1 MPTQLPHRSPL
12 LSMFPPYNRSMYPR
26 LLSHPPP
33 HIAQASEYT
42 VDKADVVV
50 EDAAAANMVTEVAGD
65 EVTSVPRL
73 LTIYV
78 TCNKRG

>member
-1 MPTQLPHRSPL
+1 VDKADVGVPHIAQASE
-12 LSMFPPYNRSMYPR
+12 YTADKADVVV
-26 LLSHPPP
+26 P

-50 EDAAAANMVTEVAGD
+50 EDAAAANMVAEVAGD
-65 EVTSVPRL
+65 EVTSAPRL

>member
-1 MPTQLPHRSPL
+1 VDKADVVV
-12 LSMFPPYNRSMYPR
+12 
-26 LLSHPPP
+26 P

-73 LTIYV
+73 LTIYA